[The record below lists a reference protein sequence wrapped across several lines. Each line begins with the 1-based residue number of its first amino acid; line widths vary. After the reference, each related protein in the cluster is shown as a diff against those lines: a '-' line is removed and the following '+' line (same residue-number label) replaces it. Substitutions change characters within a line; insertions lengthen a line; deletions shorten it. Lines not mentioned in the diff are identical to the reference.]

1 MQYSVAT
8 TIPLALLYEGIP
20 LTRLWSCSLT
30 WHAVMTFPGSNCSTT
45 AVLPLPLYC
54 MLLPRN
60 VNRIQL
66 VPGPLVVMA
75 TRHSCHSWYIHIT
88 CHIVDDVVFYSSN
101 QLGYVKINL
110 AEYAGSGD
118 TQRKYLLESYNERV
132 HKPDNSILKVKISLK
147 QTSGDVVFKA

>member
-1 MQYSVAT
+1 
-8 TIPLALLYEGIP
+8 
-20 LTRLWSCSLT
+20 
-30 WHAVMTFPGSNCSTT
+30 
-45 AVLPLPLYC
+45 
-54 MLLPRN
+54 
-60 VNRIQL
+60 
-66 VPGPLVVMA
+66 MA
-75 TRHSCHSWYIHIT
+75 TKHSSHNRHIHVPSLVMSFLVYYIIS
-88 CHIVDDVVFYSSN
+88 YSSN